1 MQAVI
6 VFDLM
11 FLKLLLLLRVFDVFV
26 TEVIDSK
33 CTLKLWRPEFWE
45 GTVALQEVMGDYI

>member
-11 FLKLLLLLRVFDVFV
+11 FLKLLLLWVHLMCM
-26 TEVIDSK
+26 S
-33 CTLKLWRPEFWE
+33 
-45 GTVALQEVMGDYI
+45 